1 MTRHFPTTLDAAL
14 DPAWLSEALAAR
26 VDRVEVV
33 QKVQVNQKIKAT
45 VVRFNAH
52 YVDGGSDALCLKG
65 RLDVAEG
72 ENRNSQ
78 SAHEARFYTEIAP
91 KISVQRPVCV
101 AAPTNADGTLA
112 ILLMQDLITR
122 GARFCTA
129 LEPFDAARTKKS
141 LEQLARLHTSPK
153 AIGPNEEIGW
163 LTRRL
168 DWFVSYLPVDMVQGL
183 LNDPRS
189 EGLPARTIDASLMF
203 KALAA
208 LASEDAKRAPVL
220 IHGDCHAGNAF
231 ETSEGMGI
239 IDWELL
245 QKGGWSLDVA
255 YHINAVLPV
264 DVAEREERSLLRH
277 YLETARSLGAS
288 VPDDEEAWSQY
299 RKSVV
304 YGFMLWAITR
314 TVAPEIIKTFIQRL
328 GGAVTRHETYK
339 LLEF

>member
-1 MTRHFPTTLDAAL
+1 MPRPFPTTLDAAL
-14 DPAWLSEALAAR
+14 DPEWLSVALSR
-26 VDRVEVV
+26 RVEQVELV

-45 VVRFNAH
+45 VVRFKAH
-52 YVDGGSDALCLKG
+52 YADGGLDALCLKG
-65 RLDVAEG
+65 RLDVAEA
-72 ENRNSQ
+72 ESRNSQ
-78 SAHEARFYTEIAP
+78 SAHEARFYNEIAP
-91 KISVQRPVCV
+91 RISVRRPECV
-101 AAPTNADGTLA
+101 ATPTNEAGTLA
-112 ILLMQDLITR
+112 ILLMRDLIDS

-129 LEPFDAARTKKS
+129 LEPFDAARAKQS

-153 AIGPNEEIGW
+153 AIGPIEEISW

-168 DWFVSYLPVDMVQGL
+168 DWFTSYLPVDMVQGL

-189 EGLPARTIDASLMF
+189 EGLPARTIDADLMF
-203 KALAA
+203 KALTA
-208 LASEDAKRAPVL
+208 LAAEDSKRAPVL

-231 ETSEGMGI
+231 ETSTGMGI

-264 DVAEREERSLLRH
+264 QIAEREERNLLRH
-277 YLETARSLGAS
+277 YLETARSLGGS
-288 VPDDEEAWSQY
+288 TPDDEEAWAQY

-339 LLEF
+339 LLGV